1 MNTMLYRC
9 TDLDKTGLRF
19 ISGPYNQFILDNVT
33 FFENPHKKLSF
44 INIFSI
50 QRRDFDDH
58 NKGLL
63 GNSIRFDP
71 NARYAYRPY
80 DGFKQYF
87 EPICDLADYRIITE
101 AESVLYDRDAI
112 FRLHFAYGNML
123 YLVNSNKK
131 KSLTYVLY
139 KINQRT
145 TRDLTSFFLTDQE
158 ECFLK
163 TLANH
168 GMEAFANE
176 YNTSIPDVRKEYFI
190 KTAKALL
197 SRKQKI
203 DHFSDRLIH
212 QRVEIESKLEK
223 LL

>member
-1 MNTMLYRC
+1 MLD
-9 TDLDKTGLRF
+9 TVPLFEDGHKTLAF
-19 ISGPYNQFILDNVT
+19 VD
-33 FFENPHKKLSF
+33 
-44 INIFSI
+44 IFSI
-50 QRRDFDDH
+50 QQKDFDELH
-58 NKGLL
+58 KCLL
-63 GNSIRFDP
+63 VDDIQYDSYGSYGWRS
-71 NARYAYRPY
+71 Y

-101 AESVLYDRDAI
+101 AESVLYDRNAI

-168 GMEAFANE
+168 GMEAFADE

-203 DHFSDRLIH
+203 DHFFGSAH
-212 QRVEIESKLEK
+212 TSTG
-223 LL
+223 